1 MKTIKI
7 NDQII
12 RGIPKFWIRPNGK
25 HDHAY
30 NTRSDEVHFEDGWR
44 VEVRPQITEN
54 QRLGQLFFDE
64 ENDIWTYPVIDLT
77 EEEIHA
83 RKMSGA
89 MVITQLQGLLM
100 LDQMGIMDTVKTM
113 LEQNEHSASS
123 IYFEYSPTW
132 ERDSPII
139 ERMANLLG
147 MNEEQLDDFFI
158 ASSKLS

>member
-1 MKTIKI
+1 MYTNI
-7 NDQII
+7 NIQPL
-12 RGIPKFWIRPNGK
+12 RTWNSIPNEWEGHKGVTYHKLPWE
-25 HDHAY
+25 DHFA
-30 NTRSDEVHFEDGWR
+30 DGWR
-44 VEVRPQITEN
+44 EYIRPTLSEN
-54 QRLGQLFFDE
+54 QILGELFFDD
-64 ENDIWTYPVIDLT
+64 ENDVVTNRIIDLT
-77 EEEIHA
+77 AEEIYA

-139 ERMANLLG
+139 ARMANLLG
-147 MNEEQLDDFFI
+147 MNEEQLDDFFLE
-158 ASSKLS
+158 ASQLQ